1 MNYCFLYP
9 GRNKFDQQY
18 SVHDD
23 DDAGD
28 ERKEEKLL
36 LLFAL
41 NTCIVKRTTE
51 WEKIKEI
58 YFTS

>member
-28 ERKEEKLL
+28 ERKEEKKLL

-41 NTCIVKRTTE
+41 KACIIIRTT
-51 WEKIKEI
+51 
-58 YFTS
+58 